1 MNHSKIGTFESITL
15 ILSVIITHT
24 VLSLP
29 KTLLDSTNSATLI
42 NLIYV
47 SILAIIFILIVCR
60 LFKNFPGMDII
71 DISEFLG
78 GKIFKCIIG
87 TIFITYFLIS
97 SSIFLRNF
105 CEYLRII
112 YYPST
117 NVIFLISIFIIA
129 ICIVNSLEFN
139 AAFKA
144 NSIITIFALISIIFL
159 FFANIRYFSLQRMFP
174 ILGEGFYNTFITGIG
189 NIYAFSG
196 IVCIY
201 FLPPLL
207 KEPEKFKKIAISS
220 VCISS
225 AYIILAVCIILFM
238 FPYFTKINE
247 IIPLY
252 AVATYVE
259 FGSFF
264 QRLEAI
270 FLLIWIITFCGY
282 LCMASTFSIH
292 FFKKISKIKYTK
304 PIVITFGL
312 FMLGISLIPNNYAES
327 NFFETKI
334 YCFLMIGTIFILGF
348 GILIFANYKKNL
360 KQEAN
365 NNE

>member
-1 MNHSKIGTFESITL
+1 MNHSKIGTFEAITL
-15 ILSVIITHT
+15 ILSVIIAHT

-29 KTLLDSTNSATLI
+29 KALLDSTNSATFI

-47 SILAIIFILIVCR
+47 SILAIIFVVIVCK
-60 LFKNFPGMDII
+60 LFKNFPGMDVI

-78 GKIFKCIIG
+78 GKVLKSIIG
-87 TIFITYFLIS
+87 TIFITYFLLS

-144 NSIITIFALISIIFL
+144 NSIITPFALISIILL
-159 FFANIRYFSLQRMFP
+159 FFANVRYFSPERMFP
-174 ILGEGFYNTFITGIG
+174 ILGNGFFNTFVMGIG

-196 IVCIY
+196 IVFIY

-220 VCISS
+220 VCISGC
-225 AYIILAVCIILFM
+225 YILLAVSIVIFM
-238 FPYFTKINE
+238 FPFFTKVDK

-252 AVATYVE
+252 AAARYVE

-270 FLLIWIITFCGY
+270 FLLIWIVAFGCY
-282 LCMASTFSIH
+282 LSILNMFSIH
-292 FFKKISKIKYTK
+292 FFRKITKISYIK
-304 PIVITFGL
+304 PIVIPFSL
-312 FMLGISLIPNNYAES
+312 VMLGIALLPTNHTVTK
-327 NFFETKI
+327 FFESVI
-334 YCFLMIGTIFILGF
+334 YRFMMLGVTFIVGF
-348 GILIFANYKKNL
+348 GILLFANYKKK
-360 KQEAN
+360 KQIVEKQN
-365 NNE
+365 

>member
-1 MNHSKIGTFESITL
+1 MNHSKIGTFEAITL
-15 ILSVIITHT
+15 ILSVIIVHT

-29 KTLLDSTNSATLI
+29 KTLLDLTKSATII

-47 SILAIIFILIVCR
+47 SILAIIFVVIVCK
-60 LFKNFPGMDII
+60 LFKKFPGMDVI

-78 GKIFKCIIG
+78 GKVLKGIIG
-87 TIFITYFLIS
+87 TIFITYFLLS

-144 NSIITIFALISIIFL
+144 NSIITIFALVSIIFL
-159 FFANIRYFSLQRMFP
+159 FFANVRYFSLQRMFP
-174 ILGEGFYNTFITGIG
+174 ILGEGFYNTFIMGIG
-189 NIYAFSG
+189 NVYAFSG

-220 VCISS
+220 VCIS
-225 AYIILAVCIILFM
+225 AGYIILAVCIILFM

-252 AVATYVE
+252 ATATYVE

-270 FLLIWIITFCGY
+270 FLLIWIIAFCGY
-282 LCMASTFSIH
+282 LCMASTFSID
-292 FFKKISKIKYTK
+292 FFRKITKIKYIK
-304 PIVITFGL
+304 PIVVPFGL
-312 FMLGISLIPNNYAES
+312 SILGISLIPSNYAKS
-327 NFFETKI
+327 NFFETEI
-334 YCFLMIGTIFILGF
+334 YRFLMIGTIFILGF
-348 GILIFANYKKNL
+348 GILIFANYKKNIY
-360 KQEAN
+360 KAGDK
-365 NNE
+365 

>member
-1 MNHSKIGTFESITL
+1 MNHSKIGTFEAITL
-15 ILSVIITHT
+15 ILSVIIAHT

-29 KTLLDSTNSATLI
+29 KALLDSTNSATFI

-47 SILAIIFILIVCR
+47 SILAIIFVVIVCK
-60 LFKNFPGMDII
+60 LFKNFPGMDVI
-71 DISEFLG
+71 DVSEFLG
-78 GKIFKCIIG
+78 GKVLKGIIG
-87 TIFITYFLIS
+87 TIFITYFLLS
-97 SSIFLRNF
+97 SGIFLRNF

-129 ICIVNSLEFN
+129 ICIVNTLEFN

-144 NSIITIFALISIIFL
+144 NSIITIFALTSIIFL
-159 FFANIRYFSLQRMFP
+159 FFANIRYFSPQRIFP
-174 ILGEGFYNTFITGIG
+174 ILGEGFYNTFIMGIG

-220 VCISS
+220 ICIS
-225 AYIILAVCIILFM
+225 ACYIILAVSSILFM

-252 AVATYVE
+252 TAATYVE

-264 QRLEAI
+264 QRLEAV
-270 FLLIWIITFCGY
+270 FLLIWIVAFCGY

-292 FFKKISKIKYTK
+292 FFRKMTKIKYIK
-304 PIVITFGL
+304 PIVIPFGL
-312 FMLGISLIPNNYAES
+312 LILGISLIPNNYAES
-327 NFFETKI
+327 KFFETEI
-334 YCFLMIGTIFILGF
+334 YRFLMIGSIFIVGF
-348 GILIFANYKKNL
+348 GILLFANYKKIY
-360 KQEAN
+360 KVGDK
-365 NNE
+365 

>member
-1 MNHSKIGTFESITL
+1 MNHSKIGTFEAITL
-15 ILSVIITHT
+15 ILSVIIVHT

-29 KTLLDSTNSATLI
+29 KTLLNTTNSATFI

-47 SILAIIFILIVCR
+47 SILAIIFVIIVCK
-60 LFKNFPGMDII
+60 LFKKFPGMDIL

-78 GKIFKCIIG
+78 GKVLKSVVGSLFII
-87 TIFITYFLIS
+87 YFVVS
-97 SSIFLRNF
+97 SSMFLRTF

-144 NSIITIFALISIIFL
+144 NSIITPFALISIILL
-159 FFANIRYFSLQRMFP
+159 FFANIRYFSPERMFP
-174 ILGEGFYNTFITGIG
+174 ILGKGFFNTFVIGIG

-207 KEPEKFKKIAISS
+207 KEPEKLRKVAITS
-220 VCISS
+220 VCFS
-225 AYIILAVCIILFM
+225 ACYIILAVSTIIFM
-238 FPYFTKINE
+238 FPFFLKVDE
-247 IIPLY
+247 IIPMY
-252 AVATYVE
+252 ATATYVE
-259 FGSFF
+259 FGTFF

-270 FLLIWIITFCGY
+270 FLLIWLIEFCCY
-282 LCMASTFSIH
+282 LTILNMFSIH
-292 FFKKISKIKYTK
+292 FFRKITKINYIK
-304 PIVITFGL
+304 PLVIPFGL
-312 FMLGISLIPNNYAES
+312 ILLGISLIPSNQTVTRVFES
-327 NFFETKI
+327 VVYPF
-334 YCFLMIGTIFILGF
+334 MMLGITF
-348 GILIFANYKKNL
+348 VVGFSTLLFAYDKKK
-360 KQEAN
+360 KQVVK

>member
-1 MNHSKIGTFESITL
+1 MNHSKIGTFEAITL
-15 ILSVIITHT
+15 ILSVIIVHT

-29 KTLLDSTNSATLI
+29 KTLLNSTNSATFI

-47 SILAIIFILIVCR
+47 SILAIIFVIIVCK

-78 GKIFKCIIG
+78 GKLLKNIVG
-87 TIFITYFLIS
+87 SIFIVYFLLS
-97 SSIFLRNF
+97 SSMFLRNF

-117 NVIFLISIFIIA
+117 NAIFLISIFVIA
-129 ICIVNSLEFN
+129 VCIVNSLEFN

-144 NSIITIFALISIIFL
+144 NSIITPFALISIILL
-159 FFANIRYFSLQRMFP
+159 FFANIRYFSPERMFP
-174 ILGEGFYNTFITGIG
+174 IFGNGFFNTFIMGIG

-207 KEPEKFKKIAISS
+207 REPEKLKKVAISA
-220 VCISS
+220 VCISGC
-225 AYIILAVCIILFM
+225 YILLAVSMIIFM
-238 FPYFTKINE
+238 FPFFTKVDE

-252 AVATYVE
+252 AAATYVE
-259 FGSFF
+259 FGTFF

-270 FLLIWIITFCGY
+270 FLLIWLVAFCCY
-282 LCMASTFSIH
+282 LGMLNMFSIY
-292 FFKKISKIKYTK
+292 FFRKMTKINYIK
-304 PIVITFGL
+304 PVVIPFGL
-312 FMLGISLIPNNYAES
+312 TILGISLIPTDQTVTR
-327 NFFETKI
+327 FFESVI
-334 YCFLMIGTIFILGF
+334 YPFMMLGVTFLVGF
-348 GILIFANYKKNL
+348 GTLLFANYKKK
-360 KQEAN
+360 KQVIKD
-365 NNE
+365 NE